1 MIVRLL
7 LTMTFGNWSREA
19 ERNGYMLDW
28 TFEQENNDFA
38 YVCTKM
44 TPEEWKQDVEW
55 EKEE

>member
-1 MIVRLL
+1 M

-28 TFEQENNDFA
+28 TFEQEKNDLA

-44 TPEEWKQDVEW
+44 TPEEWMQYVEW
-55 EKEE
+55 AKEE